1 MFELQHATGIPLAPP
16 NGQYRVQER
25 GESIASECQPLVGP
39 VSWMTRAGM
48 AWQTMLAQKVS
59 KKVCKLGSLLLS
71 LIGCRPDALLRPPS
85 WRKTEDTAGD
95 WVKNS
100 KRGQKGWCR
109 FATLLQTGVA

>member
-1 MFELQHATGIPLAPP
+1 
-16 NGQYRVQER
+16 
-25 GESIASECQPLVGP
+25 
-39 VSWMTRAGM
+39 M